1 MTDSTPIDSA
11 PRSNRELALGAVALL
26 LFVAIRVALLVIR
39 DAFYDE
45 LFTQWILQ
53 RSFGGILEAL
63 RHDSGPPLYYF
74 LAKAIGATTINAT
87 RFLSLGCAT
96 ATAAVLLGA
105 RRLGP
110 MRFAAVLLLAVYPPS
125 LLESTDARAYAL
137 CALFVTTGIVALR
150 YDRPLLAACAFAL
163 GGYSHYYG
171 VLFFPTLLPRVR
183 AFALACI
190 LFLPGF
196 YLASIQPAAATAWN
210 SSTPNPMFALP
221 FAGIYPD
228 ALFASAP
235 FVLFAIA
242 WIVLVVALAREWRA
256 GVFVVVPLAL
266 AIVAGIARPVYFP
279 PRFES
284 VIAVPLVLWI
294 AASLARYGRKP
305 AIVLGV
311 MLFAIGAAVSV
322 AGIDRPMPTDP
333 YREAGLASTTYVD
346 RKLPVVASGYLYLET
361 LSILRGAHVGAFP
374 AEQATH
380 PGWRTAVPLAQLRA
394 EAHSLPRTPFT
405 WIGERAAPELRAI
418 CEARG
423 CRILWTNDR
432 AAIVEVR
439 P

>member
-1 MTDSTPIDSA
+1 MTDAA
-11 PRSNRELALGAVALL
+11 PRRNRELALGAVALL
-26 LFVAIRVALLVIR
+26 VFVAIRVALLVIR

-45 LFTQWILQ
+45 LFTAWIVQ
-53 RSFGGILEAL
+53 RSFVGIVEAL

-74 LAKAIGATTINAT
+74 LAKALGATSINAA

-137 CALFVTTGIVALR
+137 CALFVAIGIVALR

-163 GGYSHYYG
+163 AGYSHYYG

-210 SSTPNPMFALP
+210 SSTQNPLFALP

-235 FVLFAIA
+235 AVLFAIS
-242 WIVLVVALAREWRA
+242 WIVLVIALAREWHA
-256 GVFVVVPLAL
+256 ALFVVVPLAL
-266 AIVAGIARPVYFP
+266 AIAAGVARPVYFP
-279 PRFES
+279 LRFES

-305 AIVLGV
+305 ALILGV
-311 MLFAIGAAVSV
+311 ALFAIGAAVCI
-322 AGIDRPMPTDP
+322 AGIDRPTPTDP
-333 YREAGLASTTYVD
+333 YREGGLAATQYVD

-361 LSILRGAHVGAFP
+361 ISIQRGARIAAFP
-374 AEQATH
+374 AEQAMH
-380 PGWRTAVPLAQLRA
+380 PGWRTAVPLARLRA
-394 EAHSLPRTPFT
+394 EALSLPRTPFT
-405 WIGERAAPELRAI
+405 WVGERAAPELRVI
-418 CEARG
+418 CEERR